1 MNVLKTRLQPHVRL
15 KPWTRPAFGVIV
27 QRVYS
32 DWTKNARKASKVK
45 SYYVAGAG
53 RVCVNSG
60 VCKCANSHRSK
71 QTRKAQPK
79 SLGVRSG
86 VCSPVWS
93 VSRYARAACACRK
106 LFCRK
111 LILMGPR
118 SPGVPRGVSGVSGPS
133 RLSGPLRPNVRM
145 LTSHRL
151 SSGVRVSCRAAGR
164 KFSHLGPL
172 GTPWD
177 PLGPPLTPIDPWD
190 PCDPLG
196 PLCDPLGPL

>member
-106 LFCRK
+106 L
-111 LILMGPR
+111 ILMGPR

-133 RLSGPLRPNVRM
+133 RLSGPSRPNVRM

-151 SSGVRVSCRAAGR
+151 SSGVRVS
-164 KFSHLGPL
+164 FSHLGPL

-177 PLGPPLTPIDPWD
+177 PLGTPIDPH
-190 PCDPLG
+190 
-196 PLCDPLGPL
+196 

>member
-1 MNVLKTRLQPHVRL
+1 M
-15 KPWTRPAFGVIV
+15 
-27 QRVYS
+27 S
-32 DWTKNARKASKVK
+32 D
-45 SYYVAGAG
+45 YYVAGAG

-93 VSRYARAACACRK
+93 VSRYARA

-133 RLSGPLRPNVRM
+133 RLSGPSRPNVRM

-151 SSGVRVSCRAAGR
+151 SSGVRVSFFCR

-190 PCDPLG
+190 PCYPLG

>member
-93 VSRYARAACACRK
+93 VSRYARA
-106 LFCRK
+106 

-133 RLSGPLRPNVRM
+133 RLSGPSRPNVRM

-151 SSGVRVSCRAAGR
+151 SSGVRVSFFCR
-164 KFSHLGPL
+164 KFSHL
-172 GTPWD
+172 D
-177 PLGPPLTPIDPWD
+177 P
-190 PCDPLG
+190 
-196 PLCDPLGPL
+196 